1 MKRESS
7 APARSELAAAAAVVA
22 VGFFGSRV
30 LGLVRTIAI
39 AHGFGTSPE
48 MGAYWVAF
56 RLPDMIFQLLAGA
69 TLASA
74 FIPVFSRYLSQRGSE
89 EAWRLTS
96 SVLNLIFLATIGL
109 AVMGLILAPWLV
121 PLMAPG
127 LGQDTGRQAE
137 IQSLA
142 VHLTRVML
150 ISPIFFSVSGMFMG
164 ISNARHHF
172 LFPALAPWT
181 YNLSIIFAALV
192 SKSVDGLAI
201 GVVVGSFV
209 HLAVQLPALRL
220 IGMVYRPV
228 ADWRDPGVREVGRLM
243 LPRALGLAAAQLNFL
258 VTIFFASQVSDDAI
272 SAVNYAWLI
281 AMMPLGLFGMAI
293 STAVFPTL
301 ADHAAANSVD
311 ELRRTLSIALRLILF
326 LTLPASVGLMVL
338 AKPLIAFFFEHGAF
352 TVSSTNVTAAA
363 LLFYAIGL
371 FALGGIEI
379 LSRGFYA
386 LSDTRTPVAF
396 AIVCMLANLILCL
409 ILVGPMGVRGLGLA
423 LSLSAV
429 LEFSLLFRVL
439 RTRLSG
445 LDEGKL
451 ISTAVRTLGA
461 SVLMA
466 EVVGLALIF
475 LHVVGHSNNANLLDA
490 FLALVGGSV
499 VGVGAFFVVA
509 SFLHSEEMD
518 ILRRQLPLLRLS
530 SLLSRSSAHPEA
542 AGTDSP
548 FRPG

>member
-1 MKRESS
+1 MNRESS
-7 APARSELAAAAAVVA
+7 ATARSELAAAAAVVA

-30 LGLVRTIAI
+30 LGLIRTVAI
-39 AHGFGTSPE
+39 AHSFGTSPE
-48 MGAYWVAF
+48 LGAYWVAF
-56 RLPDMIFQLLAGA
+56 RLPDMIFQLIAGA

-96 SVLNLIFLATIGL
+96 SVLNLIFVATIGFAIL
-109 AVMGLILAPWLV
+109 GLILAPWLV

-127 LGQDTGRQAE
+127 LGEDTGRQAE

-181 YNLSIIFAALV
+181 YNLSIIVAALV
-192 SKSVDGLAI
+192 SKSVDGLAM

-209 HLAVQLPALRL
+209 HLAVQLPGLRL

-258 VTIFFASQVSDDAI
+258 VTIFFASQVSDEAI

-301 ADHAAANSVD
+301 AEHAAVNSVD

-352 TVSSTNVTAAA
+352 TASSTDVTAAA

-396 AIVCMLANLILCL
+396 AIVSMLANLILCL
-409 ILVGPMGVRGLGLA
+409 IFVGPMGVRGLGLA
-423 LSLSAV
+423 LSLSAI

-445 LDEGKL
+445 LEEEKL
-451 ISTAVRTLGA
+451 ISSAARTLGA

-475 LHVVGHSNNANLLDA
+475 LHVVGHSNSANLLDS
-490 FLALVGGSV
+490 FLALVGGSLVGTV
-499 VGVGAFFVVA
+499 VFFAV
-509 SFLHSEEMD
+509 SSLLNSDEID
-518 ILRRQLPLLRLS
+518 ILRRRLPLVRLS
-530 SLLSRSSAHPEA
+530 SLLGRSGAISEA
-542 AGTDSP
+542 ASTENPIWPS
-548 FRPG
+548 